1 MLFFATIIVLLL
13 FCIPRALAWPFCPID
28 TIGCFSFRLEN
39 SGELLGITCRDI
51 APMVQRL
58 FQDLTQDVNPL
69 ICCTLR
75 HSKFKGKNFLKGIYF
90 YIIQNE
96 VSAAT

>member
-13 FCIPRALAWPFCPID
+13 FCLPRALAWPFCPID

-58 FQDLTQDVNPL
+58 FQDLTQDVNSL
-69 ICCTLR
+69 IGCTLY
-75 HSKFKGKNFLKGIYF
+75 HTKLKGENFLQGIHF
-90 YIIQNE
+90 DII
-96 VSAAT
+96 